1 MVKLK
6 KSNMATEIREELV
19 IINNEGKEELTVF
32 YNKSGGITLMD
43 DTDPSNM
50 YAFYI
55 SINKEDWEVMRSFI
69 DNQFKD

>member
-32 YNKSGGITLMD
+32 YNKSGGITLTD